1 MVGNDQTGGYD
12 SCPAMSSL
20 TTSVESLDAN
30 KVRLTVA
37 VPAAEFEKAIDAA
50 FRKLAREVKIPG
62 FRPGKAPRQLL
73 EARLGA
79 GVAREQALRD
89 ALPEYYAEAVA
100 AEDIDVIAPPEI
112 DIKGGEDQGDV
123 EFDAVVEV
131 RPVVDLAGYDALR
144 IEIPNP
150 DVDDATVD
158 AQIDALRER
167 FADLE
172 DKQGTLADGDYAQID
187 IKGYVHD
194 EVIDG
199 LSATDFLYE
208 VGSGSVVDALD
219 QELRG
224 ARPGDILKFTD
235 TLPERLAAGRRGRPT
250 ANEASLATPTSGGGE
265 RAGEEV
271 AFQVLVKEA
280 KRKVL
285 PDADDEWASEA
296 SEFDTI
302 EELRADARSR
312 LDLYSRVQAQMLVRD
327 KVLAAAADLV
337 DIEAPDPLVAQE
349 MERRLHDL
357 HHRLE
362 PQGVNITQYLTATG
376 QDHETFVAGVR
387 EGAAIAVQA
396 DLALRAVV
404 AQEGITATDEEVD
417 AEVDR
422 LAERVGE
429 KPAKVRRD
437 LEQRGALEAVRSEIA
452 RGKALEHLVGHA
464 SVVDED
470 GNAVD
475 LTLPTSAGPESDD
488 SPNDDAPTDAT
499 ATEEQQA

>member
-1 MVGNDQTGGYD
+1 M
-12 SCPAMSSL
+12 
-20 TTSVESLDAN
+20 
-30 KVRLTVA
+30 
-37 VPAAEFEKAIDAA
+37 
-50 FRKLAREVKIPG
+50 
-62 FRPGKAPRQLL
+62 
-73 EARLGA
+73 
-79 GVAREQALRD
+79 
-89 ALPEYYAEAVA
+89 
-100 AEDIDVIAPPEI
+100 
-112 DIKGGEDQGDV
+112 
-123 EFDAVVEV
+123 
-131 RPVVDLAGYDALR
+131 
-144 IEIPNP
+144 
-150 DVDDATVD
+150 
-158 AQIDALRER
+158 
-167 FADLE
+167 
-172 DKQGTLADGDYAQID
+172 
-187 IKGYVHD
+187 HD

-208 VGSGSVVDALD
+208 VGSGSVVEALD

-235 TLPERLAAGRRGRPT
+235 TLPERF
-250 ANEASLATPTSGGGE
+250 GE
-265 RAGEEV
+265 RAGDDV

-302 EELRADARSR
+302 DELRADARSR
-312 LDLYSRVQAQMLVRD
+312 LDLYARVQAQMLVRD
-327 KVLAAAADLV
+327 KVLEAAADLV

-362 PQGVNITQYLTATG
+362 PQGVNITQYLAATG
-376 QDHETFVAGVR
+376 QDQETFVAGVR
-387 EGAAIAVQA
+387 EGAARAVRA

-404 AQEGITATDEEVD
+404 AQEGITATDEEVA

-429 KPAKVRRD
+429 TPAKVRRD

-452 RGKALEHLVGHA
+452 RGKALEHLVEHA

-475 LTLPTSAGPESDD
+475 LTLPASDASQSDD

-499 ATEEQQA
+499 EEQQA